1 MKLSNKL
8 TFYKEVRKDNGLVDT
23 LNFLFLKEL
32 GLGRYKLPELCK
44 HLELTHTNFN
54 ASLLRLK
61 KNNMIEYI
69 GLKAGGIVL
78 WWIKKDK
85 DDKPNHEID
94 APRWIIYDK
103 DKKNYEFILLGKEE
117 IWALNNN
124 INPSTLKLFLLGRT
138 KLLAEKYS
146 LTQDPLQN
154 F

>member
-23 LNFLFLKEL
+23 LNFLFLREL

-54 ASLLRLK
+54 SSLLRLK

-94 APRWIIYDK
+94 APRLIIYDK